1 MAKGQ
6 KSKIDI
12 QNKILEIFPKAF
24 IYNKE
29 IRIPMIEDS
38 EEIQI
43 KITLTAAKE
52 NVYSGQDNA
61 TPGTTAEMNFES
73 NKHKQAEQKIIEP
86 TQEEKDNVK
95 KLMET
100 FGL

>member
-43 KITLTAAKE
+43 KVTLTAAKE

-61 TPGTTAEMNFES
+61 TPGIAAINFEET
-73 NKHKQAEQKIIEP
+73 KPIEQKIVEP
-86 TQEEKDNVK
+86 TQEEKNNVR

>member
-29 IRIPMIEDS
+29 IRIPIIEDS

-43 KITLTAAKE
+43 KVTLTAAKE
-52 NVYSGQDNA
+52 NVYSGQDNV

-73 NKHKQAEQKIIEP
+73 NKQVEQKIIEP

>member
-43 KITLTAAKE
+43 KVTLTAAKE

-61 TPGTTAEMNFES
+61 TPGIAAINISEV
-73 NKHKQAEQKIIEP
+73 QPIEQKTIEP
-86 TQEEKDNVK
+86 TQEEKNNVK